1 MYQSSSLYDSIM
13 YGNMISED
21 ICLPMGIIDTLIA
34 IIFPPLA
41 VFIKQYRRN
50 FPNPSKIGIAFI
62 LTAMFYFP
70 GLIYALNETHCS
82 DAVNTTH
89 YGKSDTNSDEDLLRT
104 N

>member
-1 MYQSSSLYDSIM
+1 MYQESSLYDSIM
-13 YGNMISED
+13 YGNMIAED
-21 ICLPMGIIDTLIA
+21 ICLPKGIIDTIVA

-41 VFIKQYRRN
+41 VFIRQYRRG

-82 DAVNTTH
+82 DAMNTTY
-89 YGKSDTNSDEDLLRT
+89 YGESDTNTGEDIERT